1 MSHRLRHLFGET
13 KLHLISKAMRIP
25 VSLYFICICINLG
38 RKTGVLK
45 RKWRW
50 LLLNVYTCG
59 TWLWRPRLMRVLS
72 DPFDDNNPA
81 SQHGVN
87 FFGAVTTVYESR
99 SELPGFRKLQ
109 SRPVQRHRP
118 VEVGKNVG
126 HVVHLEPEIQKNM
139 DWHVFI
145 HIKIKLSEQGLTGKR
160 PLLIRETDPTFK
172 KGRFFNAAQKKP
184 HSMIFKV

>member
-1 MSHRLRHLFGET
+1 
-13 KLHLISKAMRIP
+13 
-25 VSLYFICICINLG
+25 
-38 RKTGVLK
+38 
-45 RKWRW
+45 
-50 LLLNVYTCG
+50 
-59 TWLWRPRLMRVLS
+59 MRVLS

-139 DWHVFI
+139 D
-145 HIKIKLSEQGLTGKR
+145 
-160 PLLIRETDPTFK
+160 
-172 KGRFFNAAQKKP
+172 
-184 HSMIFKV
+184 